1 MGLWRLLLQGPRAGG
16 SRQALESRVHGP
28 LELGPARNN
37 RLGHRTYA
45 AGYESKPFVLAAA
58 GKKYITGKGR
68 KDATFR
74 FNAQISISPF
84 LLKAATTINYLCLKV
99 ILALTFATKSHYK
112 ATYSV
117 QQK

>member
-16 SRQALESRVHGP
+16 SRQALKSRVHGP

-58 GKKYITGKGR
+58 GKNISREKEEKMLHLDSMHKYI
-68 KDATFR
+68 
-74 FNAQISISPF
+74 
-84 LLKAATTINYLCLKV
+84 
-99 ILALTFATKSHYK
+99 
-112 ATYSV
+112 
-117 QQK
+117 